1 MHGDVREKRQ
11 MNPLLLYISQKSR
24 IFAAAFRDIR
34 SAEAVDDK
42 ESIDTKKES

>member
-1 MHGDVREKRQ
+1 MSGEK
-11 MNPLLLYISQKSR
+11 R

-42 ESIDTKKES
+42 ESIDTKKRVLTDSSSG